1 MMNRLKMRL
10 CDQRG
15 NMTIFTLTI
24 FMFFFF
30 VFFVALFNF
39 SSVFVDKEK
48 AANSAQLASLAATRD
63 VYEQMEIAIN
73 NYDQAIATMLD
84 PVFLNPIVQSTAAT
98 LRATH
103 PHWAESEVQF
113 EAIDEVLADWLPG
126 NGLLQGFVLQGL
138 IVAETKA
145 SGAVSYVLSQN
156 GATLSGSTVRMFTG
170 DHRIEVETSVRF
182 QSESMGFD
190 FLPAFSE
197 KIYQKGQSRQIR
209 FIGAVSGWQS
219 HSISF

>member
-1 MMNRLKMRL
+1 MMNNLKVRLS
-10 CDQRG
+10 DQRG

-24 FMFFFF
+24 FLFFLL

-39 SSVFVDKEK
+39 SAVFVDKEK

-63 VYEQMEIAIN
+63 VYEQMEIAID
-73 NYDQAIATMLD
+73 NYDRAIATMQN
-84 PVFLNPIVQSTAAT
+84 PVFLNPIVASTEAA
-98 LRATH
+98 LRASH
-103 PHWAESEVQF
+103 PHWAESEVRF
-113 EAIDEVLADWLPG
+113 EAIDDVLADWLPG

-138 IVAETKA
+138 MVAETKA
-145 SGAVSYVLSQN
+145 YGAVRFVLSQN
-156 GATLSGSTVRMFTG
+156 GATLPGSTIRMFTG

-209 FIGAVSGWQS
+209 FIGAVSGWLSQG
-219 HSISF
+219 ISF